1 MERLRRRVLELES
14 AMGPLSVRGV
24 APFPQRDTFT
34 GNPGNPPTPNP
45 YAGIPGFDDY
55 EGGPRIQGDAL
66 SGWDRHK
73 VIPGQGGF
81 PTRDRVQEIST
92 AAENLGQHQVL
103 QSRGGVGRGE
113 SVGGSDFLSEFKRRL
128 RKLYQEAQ

>member
-1 MERLRRRVLELES
+1 
-14 AMGPLSVRGV
+14 
-24 APFPQRDTFT
+24 
-34 GNPGNPPTPNP
+34 
-45 YAGIPGFDDY
+45 
-55 EGGPRIQGDAL
+55 
-66 SGWDRHK
+66 
-73 VIPGQGGF
+73 
-81 PTRDRVQEIST
+81 VQEIST